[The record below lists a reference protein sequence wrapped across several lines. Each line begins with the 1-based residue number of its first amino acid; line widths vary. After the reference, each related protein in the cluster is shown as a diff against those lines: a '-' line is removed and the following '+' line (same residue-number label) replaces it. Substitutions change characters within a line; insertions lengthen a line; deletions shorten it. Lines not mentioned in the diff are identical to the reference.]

1 MSDWYQHYLVETGRA
16 ATLWLLV
23 GFVTTYAVT
32 RWITLRIR
40 SRSRADT
47 GATGTTVKDLYIG
60 GVHVHHQV
68 WGILLVLVTGLLEF
82 RFTPPSPWQELLAA
96 LFGAGAAL
104 ALDEFALWLHLQ
116 DVYWTAEG
124 RKSIDAVMVAG
135 VVGVALLASASP
147 FGVDPSSV
155 AAQGLVATS
164 LGVVVHI
171 GYTVVCLLKGKIA
184 TGLIGLPIP
193 FVALVGAIRLATPTS
208 FWARRFYSDHKLH
221 RATERF
227 GPTYRA
233 RRERLRDFISGSRH
247 R

>member
-1 MSDWYQHYLVETGRA
+1 MSDWYQEHLVETGRA

-23 GFVTTYAVT
+23 GFVATYAVT
-32 RWITLRIR
+32 RWVTLRIR
-40 SRSRADT
+40 SRSA
-47 GATGTTVKDLYIG
+47 AHQEPGTSGVKDVYIG

-96 LFGAGAAL
+96 LFGVGAAL

-135 VVGVALLASASP
+135 VVGLALLASASP
-147 FGVDPSSV
+147 FGVDSSV
-155 AAQGLVATS
+155 AAQGLLATS
-164 LGVVVHI
+164 FAVAIHI

-193 FVALVGAIRLATPTS
+193 FVALVGAIRLATPSS
-208 FWARRFYSDHKLH
+208 FWARRFYSAQKLA

-233 RRERLRDFISGSRH
+233 RQERLRDLVSGSRH